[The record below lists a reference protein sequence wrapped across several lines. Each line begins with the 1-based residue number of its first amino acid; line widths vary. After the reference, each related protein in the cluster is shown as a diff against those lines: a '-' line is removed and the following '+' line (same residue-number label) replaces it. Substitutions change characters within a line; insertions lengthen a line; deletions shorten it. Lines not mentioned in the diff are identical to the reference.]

1 MFKRFSAVFLAALTI
16 FLSINLVLAD
26 AEIPPVSGI
35 EISEYEDSLV
45 QQAGT
50 SGAYEVKV
58 KNIGVLGLRNVKLE
72 SEKIPDEWFSS
83 DASVDLEF
91 GETGVLQYELAVPEA
106 ASGLFAFSLIARGS
120 YGAGIA
126 SDIQPIVLNVLVL
139 PEPGATTGTTS
150 AAETTQP
157 PIVSISEDLPKL
169 IENLK
174 YDWPEFVF
182 SKFRA
187 GVTYVRTTAKAVL
200 TDKALIY
207 NAAGWLFVFMLVLAG
222 ISKFIMG

>member
-1 MFKRFSAVFLAALTI
+1 MMLKRFSAVFLAALTI
-16 FLSINLVLAD
+16 FLSISHVLAD

-35 EISEYEDSLV
+35 EIFEYDDSLV
-45 QQAGT
+45 HQAGT

-72 SEKIPDEWFSS
+72 SEKIPDGWFSS

-91 GETGVLQYELAVPEA
+91 GETGVLQYELTVPET

-139 PEPGATTGTTS
+139 PKPGATTTIQ
-150 AAETTQP
+150 TTQP

-174 YDWPEFVF
+174 YDWPELVF

-187 GVTYVRTTAKAVL
+187 GVTYVRTTTKAVL

-207 NAAGWLFVFMLVLAG
+207 NVAGWLFVGMLVLAG
-222 ISKFIMG
+222 ISKFIMD

>member
-1 MFKRFSAVFLAALTI
+1 MMFKRFSAVFLAALTI

-106 ASGLFAFSLIARGS
+106 ASGLFAF
-120 YGAGIA
+120 
-126 SDIQPIVLNVLVL
+126 
-139 PEPGATTGTTS
+139 
-150 AAETTQP
+150 
-157 PIVSISEDLPKL
+157 
-169 IENLK
+169 
-174 YDWPEFVF
+174 
-182 SKFRA
+182 
-187 GVTYVRTTAKAVL
+187 
-200 TDKALIY
+200 
-207 NAAGWLFVFMLVLAG
+207 
-222 ISKFIMG
+222 